1 MKNITLLADLQIV
14 LGIALIVGCVLF
26 EPGDYRVQ
34 EREIGKNLVEYSKAV
49 ESHRKLV
56 QKTADSVYKRIG
68 ILENSAKVCRW
79 LKKISSLPF
88 VDSIPGSRQIEK
100 TSENTAKGLE
110 DWAKTLREHEKSFP
124 ETIEAMKHTENNL
137 HNIGTLL
144 QQDSPIEKICRLVRF
159 IGFAVAFFMIANGFA
174 FRALTPQK

>member
-1 MKNITLLADLQIV
+1 MKNITLLANLQIV
-14 LGIALIVGCVLF
+14 LGIALAMVCVTLD
-26 EPGDYRVQ
+26 PGDYRVQ
-34 EREIGKNLVEYSKAV
+34 EREIGKNLVDYSKAV

-79 LKKISSLPF
+79 LKRISSLPF

-124 ETIEAMKHTENNL
+124 ETIEAMKHTEQNL
-137 HNIGTLL
+137 KNLGNLL
-144 QQDSPIEKICRLVRF
+144 SEDSPVNKLFRF
-159 IGFAVAFFMIANGFA
+159 IRLIGFMLAVLMITNGIA
-174 FRALTPQK
+174 FRTLAKQ